1 MKKSLIALA
10 ALAAVASAQADVTVY
25 GTLDPS
31 VIIQKLPTTTGNATA
46 YATSS
51 AMDQSSQLGFKGS
64 EDIGGGLKV
73 IFDLQGDLTLGNGLM
88 GNSNSGNSG
97 AATATVGGN
106 ASAANAVTAPQA
118 DVFNRNAY
126 VGLVGSAGTVKIGR
140 QFTPFHE
147 NQVNN
152 DAFGMNSGGF
162 LAALS
167 QLTTTGTS
175 TTSGSNFMINTKSMI
190 SAFGNSNV
198 GVNSYGSYANGI
210 SYELPTT
217 NGLTVKVMQTFG
229 ETALTAANA
238 NTGLPSSSSG
248 ISSIKAV
255 WDVNPSL
262 KLNAAYQT
270 TRAGVAPQPAVGSA
284 GGSGCDPTTAVGVY
298 DCAVGTAAVKS
309 AGANVYTGTTAI
321 TAQNA
326 ISGTV
331 TPGQQVFSVN
341 QYGAQYT
348 MGQFRFTLSQFNLQQ
363 FVTGFDNVSLT
374 HTGVLYAYSPV
385 LDLGLEYTAVK
396 DKSVTANTANTTA
409 ALARYKL
416 SKTTYVWALYDTTAN
431 AGTSVMNG
439 NYSGVAASAGPAAG
453 GTVSSFSSGI
463 RYAF

>member
-167 QLTTTGTS
+167 Q
-175 TTSGSNFMINTKSMI
+175 
-190 SAFGNSNV
+190 
-198 GVNSYGSYANGI
+198 
-210 SYELPTT
+210 
-217 NGLTVKVMQTFG
+217 
-229 ETALTAANA
+229 
-238 NTGLPSSSSG
+238 
-248 ISSIKAV
+248 
-255 WDVNPSL
+255 
-262 KLNAAYQT
+262 
-270 TRAGVAPQPAVGSA
+270 
-284 GGSGCDPTTAVGVY
+284 
-298 DCAVGTAAVKS
+298 
-309 AGANVYTGTTAI
+309 
-321 TAQNA
+321 
-326 ISGTV
+326 
-331 TPGQQVFSVN
+331 
-341 QYGAQYT
+341 
-348 MGQFRFTLSQFNLQQ
+348 
-363 FVTGFDNVSLT
+363 
-374 HTGVLYAYSPV
+374 
-385 LDLGLEYTAVK
+385 
-396 DKSVTANTANTTA
+396 
-409 ALARYKL
+409 
-416 SKTTYVWALYDTTAN
+416 
-431 AGTSVMNG
+431 
-439 NYSGVAASAGPAAG
+439 
-453 GTVSSFSSGI
+453 
-463 RYAF
+463 